1 MEQLNKVNQDNMLLR
16 KAHKKKVKQNKASI
30 GKAKTS
36 TFDTGT
42 KATKVGNN
50 QGNKREIMTRQLRQ

>member
-16 KAHKKKVKQNKASI
+16 KAHKKRAKQNKALVA
-30 GKAKTS
+30 KAETS

-42 KATKVGNN
+42 KATKVGKFN
-50 QGNKREIMTRQLRQ
+50 